1 MEYNTKMNQVEEGID
16 LQTITQYAVRII
28 QKWWVIAIAAVVCAG
43 IGFGVAK
50 LNYVP
55 SYTCTM
61 RFVIDNK
68 GENTITSGQSASD
81 ISAGVNL
88 AKNYQYIMT
97 ETNSLME
104 LVAKNSGYKVN
115 GEDLAGADVKKMVSS
130 TLMEDTAIIAL
141 SITSSDPDVSY
152 AVATSYVHNFRTI
165 TEEAYPSTYAK
176 NYDPPV
182 KPTAPNGNN

>member
-1 MEYNTKMNQVEEGID
+1 MEYNSKMNQVEEGID
-16 LQTITQYAVRII
+16 FQTITQYAVRII
-28 QKWWVIAIAAVVCAG
+28 QKWWVIVIAAVVCAG

-97 ETNSLME
+97 ETNSLMDI
-104 LVAKNSGYKVN
+104 VAQNSGYKVN
-115 GEDLAGADVKKMVSS
+115 GKDLSGGDVKRMVSS
-130 TLMEDTAIIAL
+130 TLVEDTSIIAI
-141 SITSSDPDVSY
+141 SITSSDPNVSY
-152 AVATSYVHNFRTI
+152 AVASSYINNFSTI

-176 NYDPPV
+176 NY
-182 KPTAPNGNN
+182 